1 MTTPC
6 KSRRRGAA
14 LLVCIFV
21 IAVSTAIVVAM
32 LEDEMLQ
39 MTALRHT
46 RDYERAL
53 FLAGAGAH
61 HALAELEADNTWR
74 TGIPSAQ
81 FPAGGSDTYSAT
93 VVDDVSG
100 DIIVTAAGTAG
111 GVTRTVQVTIETN

>member
-1 MTTPC
+1 MTALR
-6 KSRRRGAA
+6 KSRHRGAA

-21 IAVSTAIVVAM
+21 MAISTAIVVAM

-61 HALAELEADNTWR
+61 HAMAELEADNAWR
-74 TGIPSAQ
+74 TGIPSTQ
-81 FPAGGSDTYSAT
+81 FPAGGSDVYSAT
-93 VVDDVSG
+93 VVDDASG
-100 DIIVTAAGTAG
+100 AIIVTATGTAG
-111 GVTRTVQVTIETN
+111 GVTRVVLVKY